1 MIDFRYHLV
10 SLVSVFIAL
19 AVGILL
25 GAGPLQE
32 PLEEGVSQTLQ
43 QQIDSLRQDRQQ
55 LRDQLDSSQAGVEH
69 RDDVL
74 GAVTPVLVRDRLAGR
89 SVVLVVL
96 PDAATDR
103 VDVLRDR
110 LEAAGATVT
119 GRVDLGTGWTDPARV
134 EDRAALA
141 DELVAGLP
149 GAAAPAGGT
158 GADDVLAGLLARA
171 LVAPSETTAGTP
183 DPAAR
188 AVVDG
193 LADADLISTDGTPER
208 RAGLA
213 LVLAPGIEAAAVTGT
228 ATPTPPASGPSPSP
242 APAGRPWNA
251 LLAALDG
258 GAEGSVVLGPGSAAT
273 AGGVLADVR
282 EDGDLRAGVSTVD
295 TGGTAMGD
303 LTAVFAL
310 EEQAAGA
317 AGAYG
322 FGAAAQAPVPEVALV
337 APAAPPQPSPAPSDA
352 GSPSPADTP

>member
-55 LRDQLDSSQAGVEH
+55 LREQLDSSQAGVEH
-69 RDDVL
+69 RDEVI
-74 GAVTPVLVRDRLAGR
+74 GEVTPVLVRERLAGR

-103 VDVLRDR
+103 VDVLRGQ
-110 LEAAGATVT
+110 LEAAGATVA
-119 GRVDLGTGWTDPARV
+119 GRVDVQSGWSDPART

-149 GAAAPAGGT
+149 GGSAPADGT

-171 LVAPSETTAGTP
+171 VVAPSVTSAGTP

-188 AVVDG
+188 AILEG
-193 LADADLISTDGTPER
+193 LGDADLVSTDGAVDA
-208 RAGLA
+208 RASLA
-213 LVLAPGIEAAAVTGT
+213 LVLAPGVGSATVTGT
-228 ATPTPPASGPSPSP
+228 ASPSPSP
-242 APAGRPWNA
+242 SGSASPAPTDAPWNA
-251 LLAALDG
+251 LLTALDG
-258 GAEGSVVLGPGSAAT
+258 GSEGSVVLGPGSSAT
-273 AGGVLADVR
+273 TGGVVADVR
-282 EDGDLRAGVSTVD
+282 EDGDLRSRVSTVD
-295 TGGTAMGD
+295 TGGTAMGP

-310 EEQAAGA
+310 AEQANGA

-322 FGAAAQAPVPEVALV
+322 FGTGAAAPLPEQVLTVA
-337 APAAPPQPSPAPSDA
+337 AAVTATPSATPSVTA
-352 GSPSPADTP
+352 TP